1 MPSIIQY
8 IGTLINRKLR
18 SALFGSLLNEF
29 PGWRKYPPK
38 TDFKPTLKPDSKP
51 KPRPNLK
58 TSLEAISAVILQ
70 SNRVHIL
77 YTKLELWAL
86 HLRG

>member
-1 MPSIIQY
+1 M
-8 IGTLINRKLR
+8 GTHVFENCGRR
-18 SALFGSLLNEF
+18 SSEVFETNSLA
-29 PGWRKYPPK
+29 WRKYPPE

-51 KPRPNLK
+51 KPKPNLK
-58 TSLEAISAVILQ
+58 TSLEAIFAVIFQ
-70 SNRVHIL
+70 SNMVHIL